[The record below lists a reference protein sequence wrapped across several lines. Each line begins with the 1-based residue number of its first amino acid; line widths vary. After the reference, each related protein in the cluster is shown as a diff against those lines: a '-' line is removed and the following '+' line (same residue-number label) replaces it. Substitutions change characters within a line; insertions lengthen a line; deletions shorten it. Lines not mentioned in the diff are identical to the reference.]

1 MDAAASALPEILKP
15 RQRRGLVIIFCPL
28 HKAAAL
34 FMDAAAFVACPEI
47 VLVQVEAQ
55 Q

>member
-28 HKAAAL
+28 HKAAL